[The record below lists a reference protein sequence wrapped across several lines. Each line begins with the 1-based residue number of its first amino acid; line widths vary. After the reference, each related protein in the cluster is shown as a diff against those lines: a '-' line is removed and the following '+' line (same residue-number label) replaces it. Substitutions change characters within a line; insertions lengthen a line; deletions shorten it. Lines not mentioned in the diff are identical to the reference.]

1 MSFLNTEK
9 KNAAWETKG
18 YMEMEKK
25 KKSPGNMGKFIWW
38 VGRNPNKIGFVK
50 VMCLKDTHSTWLK

>member
-25 KKSPGNMGKFIWW
+25 KKVLG
-38 VGRNPNKIGFVK
+38 
-50 VMCLKDTHSTWLK
+50 TWESSYGGLGEIQTKQVLER